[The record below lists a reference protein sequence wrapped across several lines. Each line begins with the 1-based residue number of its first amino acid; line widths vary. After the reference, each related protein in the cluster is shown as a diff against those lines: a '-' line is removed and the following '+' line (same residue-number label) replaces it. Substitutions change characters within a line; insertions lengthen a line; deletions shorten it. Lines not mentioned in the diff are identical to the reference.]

1 MAFGQ
6 MEGNR
11 VISGDVARRLF
22 VPCRVGPR
30 QWDQLKYE
38 DSVSRRHVTDRL
50 RVKTLSRDY
59 LPALLVQRRT
69 DVPLV
74 TIHVVT
80 SRTRI
85 SVTAVKRYRYTMHV
99 SVQDVQSC

>member
-1 MAFGQ
+1 MNLATIFLVGHIPNKIIKQ
-6 MEGNR
+6 
-11 VISGDVARRLF
+11 AY
-22 VPCRVGPR
+22 RVGPR